1 MAAARCRNNHALCNA
16 FSVKKCLQL
25 DEEELNQLREY
36 VKERRRQYREQAGM
50 YNRASANL
58 ATRAKTAAGAPKA
71 LNKREKRNLRAFGKG
86 AEAGMKP
93 TTPMPGTGGAA
104 ARSQLRTGA
113 DSTSRGAAEDDFS
126 LQPQEPASLI
136 TQTAF
141 RTMDNQ
147 VAHGCRKNTH
157 HPRSFSNTFTKATQV
172 THLNRQAEIMLAQLT
187 SLALP
192 LQSPVKTA
200 LVQSKS
206 SYVGSAEMQAKV
218 QVTRE
223 KVVAA
228 TQPAASRPQQSAAAD
243 LINAATTSVE
253 SRERCAHSRRIS
265 ITARSG

>member
-1 MAAARCRNNHALCNA
+1 MAAARCQNNDALRAA
-16 FSVKKCLQL
+16 FSFNNCLQL

-58 ATRAKTAAGAPKA
+58 ATRAKTPGAPRA
-71 LNKREKRNLRAFGKG
+71 LNKREKRKLRAFGKG
-86 AEAGMKP
+86 AEAGKKP

-104 ARSQLRTGA
+104 ARTQLRTGA

-126 LQPQEPASLI
+126 LEPKEPASLI

-141 RTMDNQ
+141 RTTENQ
-147 VAHGCRKNTH
+147 VARGCRTLNAH
-157 HPRSFSNTFTKATQV
+157 HPRSFSNTFTNATQV
-172 THLNRQAEIMLAQLT
+172 THLARQAEILLAQLT
-187 SLALP
+187 TLALP
-192 LQSPVKTA
+192 LQSPAKTA

-206 SYVGSAEMQAKV
+206 AYVGSAEMQAKV

-253 SRERCAHSRRIS
+253 SRDRCAHSR
-265 ITARSG
+265 